1 MKHEPS
7 LDLPDRDYDLVTLTG
22 AWARERYVR
31 TEHLREGA
39 QEVYS
44 MRGHSSHQFNPFL
57 ALKRP
62 NADEKQGEVLG
73 FSLVYSGNFLGK
85 VNVDTYG
92 VTRVLLGIHPEGFF
106 LDVETRREFPDAGG
120 QMVYSSS

>member
-1 MKHEPS
+1 MSLS

-44 MRGHSSHQFNPFL
+44 MRGHSNHQFNPFL

-73 FSLVYSGNFLGK
+73 SAWYTAAISLARSMW
-85 VNVDTYG
+85 TP
-92 VTRVLLGIHPEGFF
+92 TES
-106 LDVETRREFPDAGG
+106 RECF
-120 QMVYSSS
+120 

>member
-1 MKHEPS
+1 MEKENEAESLEITLKDELIGTELILSYTIYEAFPAVCRNACFRQTGEETVVLDEAMSLS

-44 MRGHSSHQFNPFL
+44 MRGHSSHS
-57 ALKRP
+57 
-62 NADEKQGEVLG
+62 V
-73 FSLVYSGNFLGK
+73 
-85 VNVDTYG
+85 
-92 VTRVLLGIHPEGFF
+92 
-106 LDVETRREFPDAGG
+106 
-120 QMVYSSS
+120 